1 MPHII
6 IEHSKNIL
14 EKESLEIGRKI
25 QKIMAGIVEGNFDP
39 DQCKIRCLAYQ
50 NYIVG
55 LEKNDENFIHIS
67 IKILSGR
74 EVAIRKKLALETFEY
89 AKKFYQDLKLPQKRC
104 DISVDVIEVDRE
116 VYQKITI
123 ELS

>member
-6 IEHSKNIL
+6 IEHSKNIF
-14 EKESLEIGRKI
+14 EKESLEIGREI
-25 QKIMAGIVEGNFDP
+25 QKIMSSISEGNFDP

-74 EVAIRKKLALETFEY
+74 EVAIRNKLALQTFEY
-89 AKKFYQDLKLPQKRC
+89 AKNFYRELKLPQKRC
-104 DISVDVIEVDRE
+104 DISVDIIEVDRE
-116 VYQKITI
+116 VYQKITL
-123 ELS
+123 E

>member
-14 EKESLEIGRKI
+14 VKDSLEIGKEI
-25 QKIMAGIVEGNFDP
+25 QKIMALIAEGNFDP

-50 NYIVG
+50 DYVVG
-55 LEKNDENFIHIS
+55 LGKNDQNFIHIS

-74 EVAIRKKLALETFEY
+74 EVAIRKKLAVQSFEF
-89 AKKFYQDLKLPQKRC
+89 AKIFYKNLNLPQKRC

-116 VYQKITI
+116 VYQKITF
-123 ELS
+123 

>member
-6 IEHSKNIL
+6 IEHSKNIF
-14 EKESLEIGRKI
+14 EKESLEIGREI
-25 QKIMAGIVEGNFDP
+25 QKIMSSIVEGNFDP
-39 DQCKIRCLAYQ
+39 NQCKIRAIAYQ

-74 EVAIRKKLALETFEY
+74 EVAIRKKLALQTLEY
-89 AKKFYQDLKLPQKRC
+89 TKNFYKNLNLLQKRC

-116 VYQKITI
+116 VYQKITF
-123 ELS
+123 E

>member
-14 EKESLEIGRKI
+14 EKESLKIGQEI
-25 QKIMAGIVEGNFDP
+25 QKIMAGIIEGNFDP
-39 DQCKIRCLAYQ
+39 DQCKIRCIAYQ

-55 LEKNDENFIHIS
+55 LEKNHENFIHIS

-89 AKKFYQDLKLPQKRC
+89 AKNFYKNLQLPRKRC
-104 DISVDVIEVDRE
+104 DISVDIIEVDRE
-116 VYQKITI
+116 VYQKVTF
-123 ELS
+123 

>member
-1 MPHII
+1 MSSI
-6 IEHSKNIL
+6 S
-14 EKESLEIGRKI
+14 
-25 QKIMAGIVEGNFDP
+25 EGNFDP
-39 DQCKIRCLAYQ
+39 DQCKIRAIAYQ

-74 EVAIRKKLALETFEY
+74 EVAIRKKLALQTLEY
-89 AKKFYQDLKLPQKRC
+89 TKNFYKNLNLPKKRC

-116 VYQKITI
+116 VYQKITF
-123 ELS
+123 E

>member
-14 EKESLEIGRKI
+14 EKESLEIGREI
-25 QKIMAGIVEGNFDP
+25 QRIMARISEGNFDP
-39 DQCKIRCLAYQ
+39 DQCKIRCIAYQ
-50 NYIVG
+50 NYLVG

-74 EVAIRKKLALETFEY
+74 DVAIRKKLAIETFEY
-89 AKKFYQDLKLPQKRC
+89 TKNFYKNLQLSQKRC

-116 VYQKITI
+116 VYQKITFN
-123 ELS
+123 S

>member
-6 IEHSKNIL
+6 IEHSKNIF
-14 EKESLEIGRKI
+14 EKESLEIGREI
-25 QKIMAGIVEGNFDP
+25 QKIMSSISEGNFDP

-74 EVAIRKKLALETFEY
+74 EVAIRNKLALQTFEY
-89 AKKFYQDLKLPQKRC
+89 AKNFYKNLQLPQKRC

-116 VYQKITI
+116 VYQKITL
-123 ELS
+123 E

>member
-14 EKESLEIGRKI
+14 EKKSLEIGREI
-25 QKIMAGIVEGNFDP
+25 QKIMARISEGNFDP
-39 DQCKIRCLAYQ
+39 DQCKIRCIAYQ
-50 NYIVG
+50 NYLVG
-55 LEKNDENFIHIS
+55 LEKNNENFIHIS

-74 EVAIRKKLALETFEY
+74 DIAIRKKLAIATFEY
-89 AKKFYQDLKLPQKRC
+89 VKNFYKSLKLSQKRC

-116 VYQKITI
+116 VYQKITFN
-123 ELS
+123 S

>member
-14 EKESLEIGRKI
+14 EKELIEIGREI
-25 QKIMAGIVEGNFDP
+25 QKIMSNISEGNFDP
-39 DQCKIRCLAYQ
+39 DQCKIRCIAYQ

-55 LEKNDENFIHIS
+55 LEKNHENFIHIS

-74 EVAIRKKLALETFEY
+74 DVVIRKKLALETFEY
-89 AKKFYQDLKLPQKRC
+89 TKNFYKNLKLPQKRC
-104 DISVDVIEVDRE
+104 DISVDIIEVDRE
-116 VYQKITI
+116 VYQKITFNN
-123 ELS
+123 

>member
-6 IEHSKNIL
+6 IEHSKNIFEQETL
-14 EKESLEIGRKI
+14 KIGREI
-25 QKIMAGIVEGNFDP
+25 QKIMSSISEGNFDP
-39 DQCKIRCLAYQ
+39 DQCKIRAIAYQ

-74 EVAIRKKLALETFEY
+74 EVAIRKKLALQTLEY
-89 AKKFYQDLKLPQKRC
+89 TKNFYKNLNLPKKRC

-116 VYQKITI
+116 VYQKITF
-123 ELS
+123 E

>member
-14 EKESLEIGRKI
+14 EIELIEIGREI
-25 QKIMAGIVEGNFDP
+25 QKIMSNISEGNFDP
-39 DQCKIRCLAYQ
+39 DQCKIRCIAYQ

-55 LEKNDENFIHIS
+55 LEKNHENFIHIS

-74 EVAIRKKLALETFEY
+74 DVVIRKKLALETSEY
-89 AKKFYQDLKLPQKRC
+89 AKNFY
-104 DISVDVIEVDRE
+104 
-116 VYQKITI
+116 KI
-123 ELS
+123 

>member
-14 EKESLEIGRKI
+14 EKESLEIGREI
-25 QKIMAGIVEGNFDP
+25 QRIMARISEGNFDP
-39 DQCKIRCLAYQ
+39 DQCKIRCIAYQ
-50 NYIVG
+50 NYLVG
-55 LEKNDENFIHIS
+55 LEKNNENFIHIS

-74 EVAIRKKLALETFEY
+74 DVVIRKKLAIATFEY
-89 AKKFYQDLKLPQKRC
+89 VKNFYKNLKLSQKRC

-116 VYQKITI
+116 VYQKITFN
-123 ELS
+123 S

>member
-6 IEHSKNIL
+6 IEHSTNIF
-14 EKESLEIGRKI
+14 EKESLEIGREI
-25 QKIMAGIVEGNFDP
+25 QKIMSSISEGNFDP
-39 DQCKIRCLAYQ
+39 DHCKIRAIAYQ

-74 EVAIRKKLALETFEY
+74 EVAIRKKLALQTFEY
-89 AKKFYQDLKLPQKRC
+89 AKNFYKNLNLPQKRC
-104 DISVDVIEVDRE
+104 DISVDIIEVDRE
-116 VYQKITI
+116 VYQKITFNN
-123 ELS
+123 

>member
-14 EKESLEIGRKI
+14 EIELIEIGREI
-25 QKIMAGIVEGNFDP
+25 QKIMSNISEGNFDP
-39 DQCKIRCLAYQ
+39 DQCKIRCIAYQ

-55 LEKNDENFIHIS
+55 LEKNHENFIHIS

-74 EVAIRKKLALETFEY
+74 DVVIRKKLAISTFEY
-89 AKKFYQDLKLPQKRC
+89 AKNFYKNLKLPQKRC
-104 DISVDVIEVDRE
+104 DISVDIIEVDRE
-116 VYQKITI
+116 VYQKITFNN
-123 ELS
+123 